1 MNEELDLKELQD
13 YWEILEAYIK
23 VPANKRDDFKRAMIN
38 FAELLADKNKKRT

>member
-38 FAELLADKNKKRT
+38 FAELLADKNKKGL